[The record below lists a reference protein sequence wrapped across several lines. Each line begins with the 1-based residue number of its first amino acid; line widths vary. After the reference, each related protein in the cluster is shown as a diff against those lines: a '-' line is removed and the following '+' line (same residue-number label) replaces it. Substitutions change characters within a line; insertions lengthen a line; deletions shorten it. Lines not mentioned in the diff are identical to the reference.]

1 MKCNN
6 YLKKKGTRKI
16 DQQLVDTA
24 IKIEEYLIVKQNA
37 VTDENKDITLKLEEI
52 DNKLDSLKQKN
63 ELLKSQSFLISF

>member
-6 YLKKKGTRKI
+6 YLNKKGTRKI
-16 DQQLVDTA
+16 DQQLVDIA

-37 VTDENKDITLKLEEI
+37 LTDGNKDITLKLEEI

>member
-1 MKCNN
+1 MRCNN
-6 YLKKKGTRKI
+6 YLNKKGTRKI
-16 DQQLVDTA
+16 DQQLVDIA

-37 VTDENKDITLKLEEI
+37 LTDENKDITLKLEEI

>member
-6 YLKKKGTRKI
+6 FLNKKGTRKI
-16 DQQLVDTA
+16 DQQLVDIA

-37 VTDENKDITLKLEEI
+37 LTDENKDITLKLEEI

>member
-6 YLKKKGTRKI
+6 YLNKKGTRKI
-16 DQQLVDTA
+16 DQQLVDIA

-37 VTDENKDITLKLEEI
+37 LTDENKDITLKLEEI

>member
-6 YLKKKGTRKI
+6 YLNKKETRKI
-16 DQQLVDTA
+16 DQQLVDIA

-37 VTDENKDITLKLEEI
+37 LTDENKDITLKLEEI